1 MAVVTALYGSILGL
15 MIVALGINV
24 TMHRVKLRVALGD
37 GGNPVMLRMMRI
49 HANAIEYLPIAVL
62 LMLVY
67 ELNAGMRILL
77 HVVGIAL
84 VVGRIIQ
91 TAAMWSTP
99 VAGAGRGIGQSLTW
113 LAIAVLAIANL
124 VKLI

>member
-24 TMHRVKLRVALGD
+24 TAHRVKLAVPLGD
-37 GGNPVMLRMMRI
+37 GDNPVMLRMMRI

-84 VVGRIIQ
+84 VVGRILQ

-99 VAGAGRGIGQSLTW
+99 LPGAGRGIGQSLTW
-113 LAIAVLAIANL
+113 LSITVLAIANL